1 MRNYEIVFIIHP
13 DLDEGAFNET
23 VTRVKGWITEANG
36 SITKEEIWGKRR
48 MAYAIKKQ
56 REGQYVLLN
65 AEMPPSLVSDLERN
79 FRITEP
85 ILRFLVITLDE

>member
-13 DLDEGAFNET
+13 DLDEASLKEI
-23 VTRVKGWITEANG
+23 VSRVKGWITEASG
-36 SITKEEIWGKRR
+36 EITKEEIWGKRR
-48 MAYAIKKQ
+48 MAYAIRKQ

-65 AEMPPSLVSDLERN
+65 AQLPPESVGELERN

-85 ILRFLVITLDE
+85 IIRFLVTVEE